1 MIAAALAMDLM
12 KGSDGLWKAS
22 DRSLYRKSVRVT
34 VLSVA
39 WGIQWHWL
47 ISVPVLY
54 MEMGDTQSS
63 KLKMYYTWS
72 SFYLFEHN
80 CWQPESQPI
89 LIPWE
94 FCPWIY
100 LRWNS
105 WPVSLNSCF
114 SFRLTVN
121 SIVRLHKYSWAL
133 LCAPS
138 SPEDHVGSR
147 LQFRILKMFLILWYH
162 VFSQKLCVL
171 ACCTPSILYVQREG
185 IVEINSM
192 LLILKKD
199 IDSPMKEQKIYS

>member
-1 MIAAALAMDLM
+1 MFEPTWYALLHLHWWPPLRMDLM
-12 KGSDGLWKAS
+12 KGSDGLWRAS

-34 VLSVA
+34 ALSVA

-47 ISVPVLY
+47 ISVAVLY

-80 CWQPESQPI
+80 CWQPESQPV

-94 FCPWIY
+94 FLPWIY

-105 WPVSLNSCF
+105 LPISLNSCF

-121 SIVRLHKYSWAL
+121 SIVRLYTYSWAL

-138 SPEDHVGSR
+138 SLEVRVGSR
-147 LQFRILKMFLILWYH
+147 LPFRILKMFLILWYH
-162 VFSQKLCVL
+162 VFPQKLMCVL
-171 ACCTPSILYVQREG
+171 ARCTPSILHVQREG
-185 IVEINSM
+185 IVRSNSM
-192 LLILKKD
+192 PLI
-199 IDSPMKEQKIYS
+199 